1 MTNTVE
7 GPDGLPRCSWC
18 AAAPDFFEYHDKEW
32 GFPVGDDQ
40 RLYEKICL
48 ESFQSGLSWRTI
60 LSKRDN
66 LRAAFEQ
73 FDFYKVAEFDE
84 SDVERLLQDAG
95 IIRHRGKIEAV
106 INNAKRA
113 VEMVEQEG
121 SLAAFMWRY
130 EAKCGENF
138 VPQSQSTSPESKA
151 LSKEL
156 KKRGWKFVGPT
167 TAYAFMQAM
176 GLINDHA
183 SECSMRPAVDAAR
196 AAFKVPS

>member
-73 FDFYKVAEFDE
+73 FDFYKVVNSMKAMLNVFFRTQE
-84 SDVERLLQDAG
+84 SSG
-95 IIRHRGKIEAV
+95 T
-106 INNAKRA
+106 
-113 VEMVEQEG
+113 
-121 SLAAFMWRY
+121 
-130 EAKCGENF
+130 EAK
-138 VPQSQSTSPESKA
+138 
-151 LSKEL
+151 L
-156 KKRGWKFVGPT
+156 KP
-167 TAYAFMQAM
+167 
-176 GLINDHA
+176 
-183 SECSMRPAVDAAR
+183 
-196 AAFKVPS
+196 